1 MPCTDTRLLSG
12 PTTSNMPGASP
23 TYSSASRSA
32 VLQQIAVFR
41 IAATAVECDL
51 PAMGGQA
58 GRSECEYQFRRLAAS
73 DRHQH
78 GRLGQA
84 VLRRREMRAM
94 AAHPSEYCVQHEFS
108 RLSLT
113 GIMA

>member
-1 MPCTDTRLLSG
+1 MHRYQTAERADDLYHAVRQPDLLLG
-12 PTTSNMPGASP
+12 LAQR
-23 TYSSASRSA
+23 SSAADRG
-32 VLQQIAVFR
+32 LPDRGDRQ
-41 IAATAVECDL
+41 ECDL

-84 VLRRREMRAM
+84 VLRRRRCGQWPRTRRSIVSSMNFLV
-94 AAHPSEYCVQHEFS
+94 S
-108 RLSLT
+108 SLT